1 MKRIVVLGGG
11 FAGLWSAVGAARK
24 LDELGIQSDR
34 IEVVLVDRTDWH
46 AIRVRNY
53 ETDLADV
60 RVRFDEILRPI
71 GVRRVRGEVKDIDI
85 DQRRIAVEGLHEP
98 IGYDRLV
105 FALGSQLARPA
116 LPGLAEYAFDVDTYE
131 GAVRLRDHL
140 EALPSRRASPDR
152 RTVLI
157 VGAGLTGI
165 EVATEMPARLAPI
178 GGGRVILADR
188 APWIGS
194 DMGEEARDV
203 IDRALAALHVET
215 RPGVAVASVDVEGA
229 TLASG
234 ERMDAGTI
242 VWCAGMRSHPL
253 TSRFPVPLDGFGR
266 LPVDQCLKVKG
277 LNAEFAAGDCA
288 WLEIDSGHLSV
299 MSCQHARPMGRFA
312 GRNVVCDLLGEP
324 MLPLNIGWQV
334 TVLDLGSCG
343 AVYTE
348 GWDRRVVLEGEGA
361 KRVKQT
367 INCQR
372 IYPPRSDDRR
382 AILDAAAAFVQ
393 APPALQH

>member
-1 MKRIVVLGGG
+1 MRRIVVLGGG

-24 LDELGIQSDR
+24 LDELGISSDR

-60 RVRFDEILRPI
+60 RVRFDDILLPI
-71 GVRRVRGEVKDIDI
+71 GVKRVRGEVRDIDL
-85 DQRRIAVEGLHEP
+85 DQRRIVVEGLSEP

-105 FALGSQLARPA
+105 FTLGSRLARPA
-116 LPGLAEYAFDVDTYE
+116 LPGLGEHAFDVDTYE
-131 GAVRLRDHL
+131 GAVRLRGHL
-140 EALPSRRASPDR
+140 AALPSRRASRGR
-152 RTVLI
+152 RTVLV

-178 GGGRVILADR
+178 GGGRVIVADH

-194 DMGEEARDV
+194 DMGEEAREV
-203 IDRALAALHVET
+203 IDGALAALDIDT
-215 RPGVAVASVDVEGA
+215 RPGVTVASIDADGA
-229 TLASG
+229 TLADG
-234 ERMDAGTI
+234 ERIEAGTI
-242 VWCAGMRSHPL
+242 VWCGGMRSHPL
-253 TSRFPVPLDGFGR
+253 TSGFPVPLDVFGR

-288 WLEIDSGHLSV
+288 WFEIDGRHSSV

-312 GRNVVCDLLGEP
+312 GHNVVCDLVGEP
-324 MLPLNIGWQV
+324 MLPLCIDWYV

-348 GWDRRVVLEGEGA
+348 GWDRRVVLEGDGA

-367 INCQR
+367 INCRR
-372 IYPPRSDDRR
+372 IYPPLSGDRK
-382 AILDAAAAFVQ
+382 AIFEAAAPLVQ
-393 APPALQH
+393 APPPLRH